1 MRPYRLRMTVG
12 MATYCELLPADIE
25 FIARHAISTPIR
37 SSGDLNARIGR
48 MVHVKDE
55 TLQRS
60 GSFKFRGAILGVRN
74 SAHGV
79 VAAGAGNFPIAVGLA
94 ARTLGKP
101 ACLIMPSDA
110 PAFKLE
116 QARKTGADIR
126 LTDRPEMIERAQFE
140 AQLRGWRNLHAFED
154 AEMIA
159 GSFTLGL
166 EIACTIE
173 ESNSNSN
180 AVVVA
185 CGGGGLASGVAL
197 ALRARSVSTE
207 IYVIEPESH
216 PRYARARERRGPV
229 TIDPSGET
237 SCDALRSRKIGEL
250 AFEILERSNVHVCAI
265 GDDLV
270 RDAGCLLYRT
280 CDIRA
285 EPSGAMAL
293 GAVLGGVIGKEHS
306 RIWVVACGG
315 NAKPPDGLADGDKI
329 LVSGAGAK
337 SKPATASEK
346 QDVKG

>member
-1 MRPYRLRMTVG
+1 MTVG
-12 MATYCELLPADIE
+12 MATYCELSPSDIE
-25 FIARHAISTPIR
+25 FIARHAISTPMR
-37 SSGDLNARIGR
+37 SSGELNARVGC

-74 SAHGV
+74 SAHGA

-126 LTDRPEMIERAQFE
+126 LTDRSEMIERAEVE

-154 AEMIA
+154 AEMIT
-159 GSFTLGL
+159 GSYTLGL
-166 EIACTIE
+166 EITLAIE
-173 ESNSNSN
+173 ESNSSSN

-185 CGGGGLASGVAL
+185 CGGGGLASGVVL
-197 ALRARSVSTE
+197 ALRARSISAE
-207 IYVIEPESH
+207 IYVVEPESH
-216 PRYARARERRGPV
+216 PRYARARERRGPI
-229 TIDPSGET
+229 TIDPAGVT
-237 SCDALRSRKIGEL
+237 SCDALRSRKIGQR
-250 AFEILERSNVHVCAI
+250 AFEILERSNVHICAI

-270 RDAGCLLYRT
+270 GDAGCLLYRT

-285 EPSGAMAL
+285 EPSGAVAL
-293 GAVLGGVIGKEHS
+293 GAVLGGKIGKEHS
-306 RIWVVACGG
+306 RIWVIACGG
-315 NAKPPDGLADGDKI
+315 NAEPPDGLADGDP
-329 LVSGAGAK
+329 VRVVGAK
-337 SKPATASEK
+337 GKPATASET